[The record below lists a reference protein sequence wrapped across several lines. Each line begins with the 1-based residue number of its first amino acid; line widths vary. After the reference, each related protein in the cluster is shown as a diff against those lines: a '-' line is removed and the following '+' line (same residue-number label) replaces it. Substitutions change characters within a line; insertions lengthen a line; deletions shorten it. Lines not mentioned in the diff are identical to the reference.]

1 VLWGPEYRLIKK
13 EKPIFSRKAKSGV
26 VRYYLA
32 DNFYEFWFRFMSRF
46 QALREINQKERA
58 FEKIWEMLPE
68 YEGFKL
74 EALIKRIFIELNPFD
89 LEFNQ
94 VGRHWDR
101 KGENEIDLILL
112 DDDSGRAYVVEVKRS
127 LAKSLK
133 KDEKIKLYT
142 KVASVI
148 PLANY
153 DVHYLYAGIDGQDIV
168 IVDENNKRFVL

>member
-1 VLWGPEYRLIKK
+1 LIKK

-101 KGENEIDLILL
+101 KGENEIDLIFM
-112 DDDSGRAYVVEVKRS
+112 DDDSGKAYVVEVKRS

-148 PLANY
+148 PLANHE
-153 DVHYLYAGIDGQDIV
+153 VHYFYAGIHNQDIV
-168 IVDENNKRFVL
+168 IIDENNKKFVL